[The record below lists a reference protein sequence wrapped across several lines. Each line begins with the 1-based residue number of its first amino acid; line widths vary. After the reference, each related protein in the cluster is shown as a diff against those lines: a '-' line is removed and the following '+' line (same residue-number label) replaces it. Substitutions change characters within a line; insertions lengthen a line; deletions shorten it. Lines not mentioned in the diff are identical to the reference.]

1 MVVVLV
7 STVFLVQN
15 RYYEI
20 QLARS
25 AAQDGART
33 MTEGMAR
40 ELRSVAGGGV
50 KVAESGRLVV
60 RSPVVLAVVCAQT
73 PGDEV
78 AVQFDGGPS
87 GIDTREVTGFAVRDV
102 VTGAWSY
109 HDAGSW
115 PDIYQPSG
123 TPASA
128 CAANGAD
135 TTGASGD
142 FTELRQLSI
151 YHGSTPAVGQLL
163 MLYREVEYTIGGSG
177 MRPAA
182 LALFRSVGGGTPVE
196 FATGLDPS
204 ARFQYRTG
212 GSTYADAVAG
222 SGLSAIDAI
231 RLVAE
236 AREAPGTGG
245 VDDVTYGWAVNVV
258 LRNGG

>member
-1 MVVVLV
+1 VVVLV

-25 AAQDGART
+25 AAHDGART
-33 MTEGMAR
+33 MTDGMAS
-40 ELRSVAGGGV
+40 ELRSVARGGV
-50 KVAESGRLVV
+50 KVAESSRLAV
-60 RSPVVLAVVCAQT
+60 RSPVVLAAVCAQT
-73 PGDEV
+73 SGDEV

-87 GIDTREVTGFAVRDV
+87 GIDTDEVTGFAVRDTI
-102 VTGAWSY
+102 TGDWSY
-109 HDAGSW
+109 YDGGSW
-115 PDIYQPSG
+115 SNIVQLSG

-135 TTGASGD
+135 TTGAFGD
-142 FTELRQLSI
+142 FTELRQLSS
-151 YHGSTPAVGQLL
+151 YYGSVPTVGQLL
-163 MLYREVEYTIGGSG
+163 MLYREVEYAIDVSG
-177 MRPAA
+177 MRPGA
-182 LALFRSVGGGTPVE
+182 LALFRTVGGGTPVE

-212 GSTYADAVAG
+212 GSSYANAVAG

-231 RLVAE
+231 RIVAE
-236 AREAPGTGG
+236 AREAPATGG
-245 VDDVTYGWAVNVV
+245 VDDVTFGWAVNVI